1 VDLRV
6 ITVSS
11 NRQLPT
17 PFNCGSSVHGKNSR
31 SSVIARITRSTAQLK
46 RLVQE
51 RITVNVADSPVQDT
65 SIRARAQDE
74 FGRFR
79 SPVPVIL
86 GNSQAVADADDV
98 GGPVATGAFDF
109 EGAGG
114 GFGAVDVGDVDR
126 VGAVVEDELG
136 GEGVGGGCEGEEGG
150 GGEGGEVHFGGCWWW
165 NYLGRSCSMLEL
177 MFRWQWRFD

>member
-86 GNSQAVADADDV
+86 GNSQTVADADDLV
-98 GGPVATGAFDF
+98 GPVAAEAFDF
-109 EGAGG
+109 EGSGG
-114 GFGAVDVGDVDR
+114 GFGAVDVCDVYGFR
-126 VGAVVEDELG
+126 AVVEDELG
-136 GEGVGGGCEGEEGG
+136 GDGVGGGCEGYDGSC
-150 GGEGGEVHFGGCWWW
+150 GEGCEVHGCW
-165 NYLGRSCSMLEL
+165 C
-177 MFRWQWRFD
+177 